1 MKAVLYIQAAIGHL
15 TKGFFFGLLFAVGVF
30 FVLQLDQYYAQE
42 EAIGELPIIHEIEDY
57 YLEGWNAFSDILH
70 LPEIEIPTL
79 LASTVSPTHTQKLP
93 DLTWNYQEVY
103 NKLANKGFSK
113 GKLRAAEKYL
123 DYIDQ
128 HKEIAI
134 HDMQE
139 SGVFASIKLAQALLE
154 SGAGRSK
161 LARSTHNHF
170 GIKARANKTG
180 RLKLRNKQYDLLT
193 DYDYTPSQ
201 PAIGVFK
208 MTDDHHYDR
217 FEKYRNVGDSYWRHT
232 QLVTRN
238 CTLGKVGC
246 YSWIWKTFPVGDA
259 KCDITSAANSFYSF
273 SKLSPEYFFNGNRE
287 LPYFAAAAAGLKMA
301 GYATSK
307 TYHQKLS
314 YIIVT
319 YELWKFDMM
328 VKRDLNG

>member
-1 MKAVLYIQAAIGHL
+1 MRAVLHIQTAIGRL
-15 TKGFFFGLLFAVGVF
+15 TKGFFFGSLFAVSVF
-30 FVLQLDQYYAQE
+30 FVLRLDQYYGQE
-42 EAIGELPIIHEIEDY
+42 EVIGELPIIHDIEDY
-57 YLEGWNAFSDILH
+57 YVEGWNAFSDILN
-70 LPEIEIPTL
+70 LPNIEFPTL
-79 LASTVSPTHTQKLP
+79 LSSARDAIPTNNENLKWDYDQLY
-93 DLTWNYQEVY
+93 D
-103 NKLANKGFSK
+103 KLAAKGFSK
-113 GKLRAAEKYL
+113 GKLRSAEKYL

-128 HKEIAI
+128 HKEIAMS
-134 HDMQE
+134 DMQE

-180 RLKLRNKQYDLLT
+180 RLKLKNKQYDRLT
-193 DYDYTPSQ
+193 DHDFTPSR
-201 PAIGVFK
+201 PAIGVFR

-217 FEKYRNVGDSYWRHT
+217 FEQYRSVRDSYWRHT

-246 YSWIWKTFPVGDA
+246 YGWIWKTFPVGNST
-259 KCDITSAANSFYSF
+259 CDITNAANSFYNF
-273 SKLSPEYFFNGNRE
+273 SKLPPEYFFKGNRE

-307 TYHQKLS
+307 TYHKKLS

-328 VKRDLNG
+328 VKRGMNS

>member
-1 MKAVLYIQAAIGHL
+1 MLHIQTAFGRL
-15 TKGFFFGLLFAVGVF
+15 TRGLFFGFLFAVSVF
-30 FVLQLDQYYAQE
+30 FVLRLDQYYGQE
-42 EAIGELPIIHEIEDY
+42 EAIGELPIIHNIEDY
-57 YLEGWNAFSDILH
+57 YVEGWNAFSDILQ
-70 LPEIEIPTL
+70 LPKIEIPTL
-79 LASTVSPTHTQKLP
+79 LSSASPMVSTDNE
-93 DLTWNYQEVY
+93 DLKWDYDHIY
-103 NKLANKGFSK
+103 DKLAFKGFSK

-123 DYIDQ
+123 NYIDK
-128 HKEIAI
+128 HKAIAML
-134 HDMQE
+134 DMQE

-180 RLKLRNKQYDLLT
+180 RLKLKNRQFDRLT
-193 DYDYTPSQ
+193 DYDFTPSR
-201 PAIGVFK
+201 PAIGVFR

-217 FEKYRNVGDSYWRHT
+217 FEQYRNVRDSYWRHT

-246 YSWIWKTFPVGDA
+246 YGWIWNTFPVGNA
-259 KCDITSAANSFYSF
+259 ACDITSSANAFYNF
-273 SKLSPEYFFNGNRE
+273 SKLPPEYFFNGNRQ

-307 TYHQKLS
+307 TYHKKLS

-319 YELWKFDMM
+319 YELWKFDLM
-328 VKRDLNG
+328 VKRGLGS